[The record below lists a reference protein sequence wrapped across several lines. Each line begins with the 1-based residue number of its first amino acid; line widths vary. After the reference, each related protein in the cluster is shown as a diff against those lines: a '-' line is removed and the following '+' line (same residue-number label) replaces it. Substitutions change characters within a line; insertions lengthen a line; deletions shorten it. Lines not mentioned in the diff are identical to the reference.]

1 MLIIIMIFVVGLV
14 IVLSCCKNRTS
25 MAHQEATK
33 ALSSGNETID
43 WVSDQVGVDLVD
55 RTDK

>member
-1 MLIIIMIFVVGLV
+1 MLMIIMICVVVLV
-14 IVLSCCKNRTS
+14 IVLSCCKEGNS
-25 MAHQEATK
+25 VAPQKEK
-33 ALSSGNETID
+33 KPLSSGNETID